1 MIRQGQWFLVSCG
14 SDGDPSG
21 AGLTIYLVT
30 AALRIIK
37 KTKKMCCASNRKF
50 SARFCQSFFR
60 NTMQWVIPVQ
70 STVMQP
76 VPFV

>member
-37 KTKKMCCASNRKF
+37 KKLKKCV
-50 SARFCQSFFR
+50 ARVTENFR
-60 NTMQWVIPVQ
+60 LA
-70 STVMQP
+70 
-76 VPFV
+76 FVNHFLEIRCSGLFRCSPQ